1 MHIGAWMLRLLVMKN
16 SFEIFH
22 LLTGPYCEKVK
33 EYCDIVEDPPACK
46 NGGICTSLREH
57 YVCECMP
64 GFTGKFCL
72 RIKIKYTQEEGYE

>member
-1 MHIGAWMLRLLVMKN
+1 MFVKHEI
-16 SFEIFH
+16 SFELDH
-22 LLTGPYCEKVK
+22 VLTGPYCEKVK

-64 GFTGKFCL
+64 GFTGKFML
-72 RIKIKYTQEEGYE
+72 DYR